1 MSKLKNLTCGA
12 DKEFTGKIA
21 LLKSEKDLVLEPIG
35 DRGSFG
41 DKLFS
46 VGEVGVE
53 TFLKYLCCKSSASKD
68 SKISCWEFIVFCF
81 NIFHEW
87 WEKCQRVINQ

>member
-1 MSKLKNLTCGA
+1 MLWVSKSVCRIKNRIKKSTHMSKLMNLTCGA
-12 DKEFTGKIA
+12 DKELTGKIA
-21 LLKSEKDLVLEPIG
+21 LLKSEKDLVLEPMG

-68 SKISCWEFIVFCF
+68 SKISC
-81 NIFHEW
+81 
-87 WEKCQRVINQ
+87 

>member
-1 MSKLKNLTCGA
+1 MHILLSEKVQIRLCRSVKNLTCGA
-12 DKEFTGKIA
+12 DKELTGKIA

-35 DRGSFG
+35 DRGSLG

-46 VGEVGVE
+46 VGEVGDE

-68 SKISCWEFIVFCF
+68 SNISC
-81 NIFHEW
+81 
-87 WEKCQRVINQ
+87 

>member
-1 MSKLKNLTCGA
+1 MNLTCGA
-12 DKEFTGKIA
+12 DKELTGKIA
-21 LLKSEKDLVLEPIG
+21 LLKSEKDLVLEPMG

-46 VGEVGVE
+46 VGEFGVETFLVGEVGVE

-68 SKISCWEFIVFCF
+68 SKISC
-81 NIFHEW
+81 
-87 WEKCQRVINQ
+87 